1 MIWERWKQLDF
12 LRVSFFKPKL
22 LQELVGIAYCRK
34 HLFTFGQGAQKDV
47 AAKEPR
53 GASKKETHEDSYGI
67 TLAVSA
73 RTSPLGE

>member
-12 LRVSFFKPKL
+12 LRVSFFKLKL

-34 HLFTFGQGAQKDV
+34 HLCAFGQRAQKDV

-53 GASKKETHEDSYGI
+53 GTSKKETHE
-67 TLAVSA
+67 ACNWPHP
-73 RTSPLGE
+73 RRSPRGQIP